1 MMKIFNMYF
10 LKLKSDLK
18 GGQINLKTDF
28 KRKILQFLRDVNLFE
43 ILILKTELRI
53 KCHASAECHLCF
65 SQIMLTVQWNTWS
78 NII

>member
-1 MMKIFNMYF
+1 MKIFNMYF

-18 GGQINLKTDF
+18 GGQINFLKTNF

-53 KCHASAECHLCF
+53 KRHASAECHLCF